1 MTDSQ
6 IALLA
11 LGVVGFIGIA
21 LIVSGVLAKVL
32 IARKNSSCTA
42 STTGVV
48 VRHGFN
54 GEKRMYPV
62 VMYAVDGVSYHVRKK
77 YNGVKFVQVSG
88 LPVVFIH
95 PEAYEDDKG
104 WLHVKY
110 GPVANLRA
118 LAEDL
123 WPRGSSM
130 VVYYDPADPKT
141 SYVDRPVSATFAC
154 TFLVLMGIS
163 TLALGVLVF
172 FLIQL

>member
-1 MTDSQ
+1 M
-6 IALLA
+6 
-11 LGVVGFIGIA
+11 
-21 LIVSGVLAKVL
+21 
-32 IARKNSSCTA
+32 
-42 STTGVV
+42 
-48 VRHGFN
+48 
-54 GEKRMYPV
+54 
-62 VMYAVDGVSYHVRKK
+62 
-77 YNGVKFVQVSG
+77 SG
-88 LPVVFIH
+88 LPVVSIR

-110 GPVANLRA
+110 GQVANLRA

-130 VVYYDPADPKT
+130 MVYYDPANPKS

-154 TFLVLMGIS
+154 TLLVIMGIV